1 MLIDTTDIINPVQI
15 ENKYAIFSTYKND
28 VVFHRENINTPI
40 FCGGIIKSISQNVYN
55 FKINENIGYIS
66 CKQSPDLTLSANQI
80 VKITINNNEK
90 LIAVLPYASYA
101 MKILR
106 HVNPSLNQNIA
117 IVGINFFSILLERLI
132 KLSGANV
139 FLIDSKDYSKF
150 IIDFDNEA
158 KKLNGASINTIIY
171 YSLTPKVNEF
181 ISKINCKHKIDLNNK
196 SLYDKGLNDNN
207 YIKGVKYPYSYIRW
221 DFKKNLEYFIHLIDS
236 NKVLLDFFEVHI
248 IEISKLDEMKRKAS
262 EFKEN
267 SLILFKILN

>member
-1 MLIDTTDIINPVQI
+1 MLINTKDIIDPVQI

-66 CKQSPDLTLSANQI
+66 CKQSPDLTLSANAI
-80 VKITINNNEK
+80 VKMVINNNEK

-117 IVGINFFSILLERLI
+117 IVRINFFSILLERLI

-150 IIDFDNEA
+150 IFDFDNEA
-158 KKLNGASINTIIY
+158 KKLNGAAINTIIY

-181 ISKINCKHKIDLNNK
+181 ISKINCKHKIDLNNI

-221 DFKKNLEYFIHLIDS
+221 DFKKNLEYFIHLID
-236 NKVLLDFFEVHI
+236 NKKVLLDFFEVHT
-248 IEISKLDEMKRKAS
+248 IEISQLDEMKRKIS

-267 SLILFKILN
+267 SLILFRISN

>member
-1 MLIDTTDIINPVQI
+1 MLINTNDIIDPVQI

-28 VVFHRENINTPI
+28 VVFHRENISTPI

-55 FKINENIGYIS
+55 FNINENVGYIS
-66 CKQSPDLTLSANQI
+66 CGQSPDLTLSANQI
-80 VKITINNNEK
+80 VKIAINNNEK

-106 HVNPSLNQNIA
+106 HVNPGLNQSVA

-139 FLIDSKDYSKF
+139 SLIDSKDISKLML
-150 IIDFDNEA
+150 DFDKKA

-171 YSLTPKVNEF
+171 DPLTPKVKEF
-181 ISKINCKHKIDLNNK
+181 ISKINCKHNIDLNNI
-196 SLYDKGLNDNN
+196 SVYDKGLNDNN

-221 DFKKNLEYFIHLIDS
+221 DFKKNLEYFIHLID
-236 NKVLLDFFEVHI
+236 NKKVLLDFFEVHT
-248 IEISKLDEMKRKAS
+248 IEISQLDEMKRKIS

-267 SLILFKILN
+267 SLILFRISN

>member
-1 MLIDTTDIINPVQI
+1 MLIKTNDIIDPVQI
-15 ENKYAIFSTYKND
+15 ENKYAIFSTYEKD
-28 VVFHRENINTPI
+28 IVFHRENINEPI
-40 FCGGIIKSISQNVYN
+40 FCGGIIKSFSQNVYN
-55 FKINENIGYIS
+55 FKINEKIGYIS

-80 VKITINNNEK
+80 VKIGINNNEK

-117 IVGINFFSILLERLI
+117 IVRINFFSILLERLI

-150 IIDFDNEA
+150 IFDFDNEA
-158 KKLNGASINTIIY
+158 KKLNGAAINTIIY
-171 YSLTPKVNEF
+171 YSVAPKVNEF
-181 ISKINCKHKIDLNNK
+181 ISKINCKNKIDLTNI

-207 YIKGVKYPYSYIRW
+207 YIKGAKYPYSYIRW
-221 DFKKNLEYFIHLIDS
+221 DFKRNLEYFIHLIHS
-236 NKVLLDFFEVHI
+236 KKVLLDFFEVHI
-248 IEISKLDEMKRKAS
+248 IEISQLDELKRKTS

-267 SLILFKILN
+267 SLGLFKISN